1 MPLIISDQWQK
12 NIMIQTYKME
22 VVMTKTE
29 QEKLQIIKEV
39 DATMRMENMPLTNED
54 KQRLKDIADGKTT
67 VNEAINK
74 IIKEYKE

>member
-1 MPLIISDQWQK
+1 
-12 NIMIQTYKME
+12 
-22 VVMTKTE
+22 MTKTE

-39 DATMRMENMPLTNED
+39 NATMRMENMPLTNED

>member
-39 DATMRMENMPLTNED
+39 NATMRMENMPLTNED

>member
-1 MPLIISDQWQK
+1 
-12 NIMIQTYKME
+12 ME
-22 VVMTKTE
+22 VIMTKTE
-29 QEKLQIIKEV
+29 QKKLQIIKEV

>member
-1 MPLIISDQWQK
+1 
-12 NIMIQTYKME
+12 
-22 VVMTKTE
+22 MTKTE

>member
-1 MPLIISDQWQK
+1 
-12 NIMIQTYKME
+12 
-22 VVMTKTE
+22 MTKTE

-39 DATMRMENMPLTNED
+39 NATMRMENMPLTNED

-74 IIKEYKE
+74 IIKKYKE

>member
-1 MPLIISDQWQK
+1 
-12 NIMIQTYKME
+12 
-22 VVMTKTE
+22 MTKTE
-29 QEKLQIIKEV
+29 QKKLQIIKEV

>member
-1 MPLIISDQWQK
+1 
-12 NIMIQTYKME
+12 
-22 VVMTKTE
+22 MTKTE

-39 DATMRMENMPLTNED
+39 DATMRMENMPLTDED

-67 VNEAINK
+67 VNDAINE